1 MVKIIRLLIVISVLW
16 VPAWAGAA
24 TPSQTVE
31 DHVNRLLAVLG
42 NKSLSGPAGEEQKKT
57 DIRAIS
63 DSLFDF
69 SELSRFA
76 LGAGWRSLSPD
87 QQKSF
92 VGLYRQLLESIYMG
106 RLLQYKGEKVVLKGE
121 SALSDT
127 RSEVRSEVQSADGVI
142 PIDYRL
148 ILKDNVWKV
157 YDLVIENASLA
168 LNYRAQFSSI
178 LSKNSPDKLLEMLQ
192 EKVKEQTAVSN

>member
-1 MVKIIRLLIVISVLW
+1 MAKIICLFIVIAVLC
-16 VPAWAGAA
+16 VPVPSGAA

-31 DHVNRLLAVLG
+31 DHVNRLLSVLG
-42 NKSLSGPAGEEQKKT
+42 GKSLSGPAGEEQKKA

-168 LNYRAQFSSI
+168 MNYRAQFSSI
-178 LSKNSPDKLLEMLQ
+178 LAKNSPDKLLEMLR

>member
-157 YDLVIENASLA
+157 YDLVIENVSLA
-168 LNYRAQFSSI
+168 MNYRSQFSSI
-178 LSKNSPDKLLEMLQ
+178 LSSNSPDKLLEMLR
-192 EKVKEQTAVSN
+192 EKVKEQTAASN